1 MTLSPPQPVKTQPAK
16 AWQKTIDA
24 LATSASDAVLSAID
38 AWLIQLQDG
47 ERKSVL
53 TVRNYAIDLADF
65 VRFAARHL
73 GAPLDFA
80 ALHGWEISDWRAWLA
95 AMAAHRPAA
104 SSRNRALAAVR
115 HWLHWLTRQQWLD
128 EQAPA
133 VLALQKMRSLK
144 QPSPLPKA
152 LTVDEMAAV
161 LESARHQTPANPPA
175 ESWQTARLTA
185 MLTLLYGMGLRISE
199 ALAITHQ
206 EWQQAAG
213 QVLRVTGKGNKQR
226 LVPVLPAVK
235 AAVDRYLTLS
245 PHTNP
250 EQAAPLFLGDRG
262 KGWSATIVQAELAK
276 LRRALN
282 LPAYVTPHA
291 LRHSFATHLLA
302 AGSDLRAI
310 QELLG
315 HASLNTTE
323 RYTKVDAS
331 GLQNLVRSSHPRWNK
346 V

>member
-1 MTLSPPQPVKTQPAK
+1 MTPSPPQPAK

-65 VRFAARHL
+65 VRFAGKHL

-161 LESARHQTPANPPA
+161 LEGARHQTPANPPA

-185 MLTLLYGMGLRISE
+185 ML
-199 ALAITHQ
+199 
-206 EWQQAAG
+206 